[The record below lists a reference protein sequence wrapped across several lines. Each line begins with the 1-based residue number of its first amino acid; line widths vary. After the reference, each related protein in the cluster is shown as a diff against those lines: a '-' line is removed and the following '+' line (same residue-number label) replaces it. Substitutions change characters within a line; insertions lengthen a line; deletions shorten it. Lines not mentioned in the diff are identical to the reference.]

1 MGHSTAEDLLENFKE
16 CTKDLN
22 LRNMLSLSMD
32 GPSVNWKWLE
42 NLPAVERA
50 LEVWPSIVKYVDL
63 VRTKKVKN
71 PGTSSFDSVCE
82 AQMDSLLLAKFHF
95 FMAISRVFQPFL
107 TKYQTDVPMMPFLW
121 EDLETLMRNLFKRFI
136 KREALPQTPY
146 KLVRLD
152 VVDHA
157 MWLSPKEV
165 DIGLGATAVIKRM
178 HLNPDDCLKKM
189 KALVQKFLQDKQ
201 LAGGISTGDV
211 ISQQFENVLHSE
223 AKELEFLSF
232 SPSEGCRVDVFLHQ
246 KLSQSYPDLWAFCK
260 KLLLLSHG
268 QAEVE
273 RGFSTN
279 KEVEICN
286 LSEEGMTAHRLICD
300 HVRVY
305 GGDVTRV
312 PLTKEMITYCATAR
326 TRYRT
331 YLEEERNKKGEDD
344 QRKKRKMMVDELEEL
359 KRKRV
364 ALEGVC
370 EGLQN
375 EADQMAD
382 KAENSGGT
390 KMATLITKSNTLRR
404 RAKEKREELVGL
416 KADIEEKSDALR
428 QLDQ

>member
-1 MGHSTAEDLLENFKE
+1 
-16 CTKDLN
+16 
-22 LRNMLSLSMD
+22 
-32 GPSVNWKWLE
+32 
-42 NLPAVERA
+42 
-50 LEVWPSIVKYVDL
+50 
-63 VRTKKVKN
+63 
-71 PGTSSFDSVCE
+71 
-82 AQMDSLLLAKFHF
+82 
-95 FMAISRVFQPFL
+95 
-107 TKYQTDVPMMPFLW
+107 
-121 EDLETLMRNLFKRFI
+121 
-136 KREALPQTPY
+136 
-146 KLVRLD
+146 
-152 VVDHA
+152 
-157 MWLSPKEV
+157 
-165 DIGLGATAVIKRM
+165 
-178 HLNPDDCLKKM
+178 M
-189 KALVQKFLQDKQ
+189 KALVQKFVQDKQ

-211 ISQQFENVLHSE
+211 ISQQFDNALHSE

-232 SPSEGCRVDVFLHQ
+232 SLSEGCRVDVFLHQ
-246 KLSQSYPDLWAFCK
+246 KLSQSYPDLWAFCR

-331 YLEEERNKKGEDD
+331 YLEEERSKKEEDD

-370 EGLQN
+370 DGLQN

-416 KADIEEKSDALR
+416 KADIKEKSDALR
-428 QLDQ
+428 QFDQ